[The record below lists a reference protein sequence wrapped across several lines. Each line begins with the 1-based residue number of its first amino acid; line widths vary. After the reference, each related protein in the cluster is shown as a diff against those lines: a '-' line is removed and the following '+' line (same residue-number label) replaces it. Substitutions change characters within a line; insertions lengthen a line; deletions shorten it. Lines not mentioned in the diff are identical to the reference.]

1 MPKSSPNL
9 EERLAKIDIGLGNNL
24 QLRKPTPFLTP
35 IARRSPKKKL
45 PPYTQPH
52 VTPARQLT
60 PSKEPFLSTAKR
72 AEARST
78 SGRSKNASL
87 APLTP
92 SKPGSAN
99 TPSRPTMKV
108 SETGHTPGEKT
119 KQNEDFHLFSF
130 MKETSSSAM
139 KRNVL
144 STSNAFKASQTFK
157 SASPTPSMETKP
169 QLQVQHKKRIPF
181 GARRSQD
188 SRLRKRVVSGKLMP
202 PADITNYHIPV
213 PTSKFSINLPMETT
227 KVSFTRDS
235 TQQHKL
241 PRTLPRSRSSSTP
254 LKLYIPRSSSRH
266 SSIPDQTS
274 LPKPKLKDLTELYH
288 NIYHKNPQL
297 FAASDEPEYTEQAP
311 LQVQTIAAELG
322 IYEKGEILRQSSVYY
337 IAPTSKEKQFNIR
350 NGKENFGFDDKQG
363 NYNLHEG
370 DHINY
375 RYEVGKV
382 LGTGSFGNV
391 VLCKDHKYAGKAPK
405 QVAIKVI
412 KNSLEWTLQ
421 AVCEIKILKNLNKN
435 KPSDNILQYFDHFHF
450 RGHMCIVS
458 EILSLNLFSLLEMI
472 NFAGMSLDLVSMIS
486 LKIASGL
493 AFIHLQK
500 IIHCDIKPENI
511 MMKLPFDFDPDR
523 PVTKD
528 DLCVKIIDFGSSCYH
543 NEVSHTYIQSR
554 YYRAPEVIMGAEYS
568 TLIDLWSFG
577 CVAVELYTGAPLF
590 LGKNELEQF
599 ALIVETLGTPG
610 RKYIQQLQVVAK
622 KKHSNRRPT
631 STLASDST
639 ISKSLLFTLFDTDG
653 RLNLQFLNMR
663 LQVAANNHGVKKN
676 VRPSSKNLDV
686 QLKLNSTTERR
697 QAHHFIKFLK
707 RIFNWDPKERADANQ
722 LVEDDFL
729 QLHQRI

>member
-9 EERLAKIDIGLGNNL
+9 EERLAKIDIGLGNSL
-24 QLRKPTPFLTP
+24 QFRKSTPFLTP

-78 SGRSKNASL
+78 SGRSKNVSL

-92 SKPGSAN
+92 SKPGTAS
-99 TPSRPTMKV
+99 TPSRPQLKV
-108 SETGHTPGEKT
+108 SETGHTPGDKT
-119 KQNEDFHLFSF
+119 KQNEAFQFSF

-139 KRNVL
+139 RRNVL
-144 STSNAFKASQTFK
+144 STSNAFKTSQTFK
-157 SASPTPSMETKP
+157 PASPTASVDTKP
-169 QLQVQHKKRIPF
+169 QLQVQHKKRMPF

-188 SRLRKRVVSGKLMP
+188 SRLRKRVASGKLMP

-213 PTSKFSINLPMETT
+213 PTSKFNIKLPMEPT

-235 TQQHKL
+235 TPQHKQ
-241 PRTLPRSRSSSTP
+241 PRTLPKSRSSSTL

-266 SSIPDQTS
+266 SLASAPDQPS
-274 LPKPKLKDLTELYH
+274 SPRPKVKDLTDLYR
-288 NIYHKNPQL
+288 NIYNKNSQL
-297 FAASDEPEYTEQAP
+297 FSASDELEYTEQSP
-311 LQVQTIAAELG
+311 LQVQTIAPDLG

-350 NGKENFGFDDKQG
+350 NGKENFGFDDKHG

-375 RYEVGKV
+375 RYEVGRV

-391 VLCKDHKYAGKAPK
+391 VLCKDHKYVGKAPK

-412 KNSLEWTLQ
+412 KNNLEWTLQ

-435 KPSDNILQYFDHFHF
+435 NNSDSILQYLDHFHF

-458 EILSLNLFSLLEMI
+458 EILSLNLFSLLEI
-472 NFAGMSLDLVSMIS
+472 TNFAGMSLELVSMIS
-486 LKIASGL
+486 LQIAGGL

-511 MMKLPFDFDPDR
+511 MMKLPFDFDLAS
-523 PVTKD
+523 PVKKD

-610 RKYIQQLQVVAK
+610 RKYIQKLQLVAK
-622 KKHSNRRPT
+622 KKHSSRRPT
-631 STLASDST
+631 STLVSGSS
-639 ISKSLLFTLFDTDG
+639 ISKNLLFTLFDTDG

-686 QLKLNSTTERR
+686 QLKLNSTTDRR
-697 QAHHFIKFLK
+697 QAQQFIKFLK

-722 LVEDDFL
+722 LVDDDFL
-729 QLHQRI
+729 QLH